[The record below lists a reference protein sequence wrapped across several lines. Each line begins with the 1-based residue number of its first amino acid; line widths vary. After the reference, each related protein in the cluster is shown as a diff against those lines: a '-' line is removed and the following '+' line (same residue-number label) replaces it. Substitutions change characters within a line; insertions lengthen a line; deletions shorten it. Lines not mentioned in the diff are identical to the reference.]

1 MIRRRQFH
9 ALVASTGAAGLL
21 GAGSTDAAAAGRHP
35 PARNVVLVHGA
46 YADGSCWSE
55 VIPRLQAAGL
65 TVTSVQN
72 PLTSLAD
79 DVAATNRILDLQ
91 DGPTVLVA
99 HSYGGS
105 VISQAG
111 LHPAV
116 RSLVFLSAR
125 APAPGEDYGALAARF
140 PTPPANAGLVYQN
153 GFGALTEQAFL
164 ADFANGVPPRQAR
177 VLFAVQGRIAQTLF
191 GERTTVAA
199 WQSKPARY
207 VITTE
212 DRTTAPALQQYV
224 AARMRAKSIEIASGH
239 LSLVTH
245 PRTVANF
252 ILDAC

>member
-9 ALVASTGAAGLL
+9 ALVASTGVAGLL
-21 GAGSTDAAAAGRHP
+21 STGGTSAAAAGKRQ

-91 DGPTVLVA
+91 EGPTVLVA

-116 RSLVFLSAR
+116 RSLVYLSAR
-125 APAPGEDYGALAARF
+125 APAPDEDYGALAARF
-140 PTPPANAGLVYQN
+140 PTPPANAGLIYQN
-153 GFGALTEQAFL
+153 GFGALTEEAFL
-164 ADFANGVPPRQAR
+164 TDFANGVPPLRAR
-177 VLFAVQGRIAQTLF
+177 TLYAAQGRIAQTLF
-191 GERTTVAA
+191 SERTTVAA
-199 WQSKPARY
+199 WQSKPTRY
-207 VITTE
+207 VITTA
-212 DRTTAPALQQYV
+212 DRTTSPALQQYV

-239 LSLVTH
+239 LSLITH